1 MQKIHAFS
9 YREYFFILYASHI
22 NHSNHRLL
30 LFQKPAITPGKLLK
44 TEIMN
49 YNEIINS
56 NKVVLVEFFASWC
69 PHCQRMMPVVE
80 QVKEKLGDRASVY
93 QFDIDKY
100 QTLTEENDVE
110 SYPTFIIY
118 KDGQEVWRSEGEM
131 PGDELYREV
140 AKYF

>member
-1 MQKIHAFS
+1 
-9 YREYFFILYASHI
+9 
-22 NHSNHRLL
+22 
-30 LFQKPAITPGKLLK
+30 
-44 TEIMN
+44 MN

-80 QVKEKLGDRASVY
+80 EVKEKLGDRASVY

-100 QTLTEENDVE
+100 QQLTEENDVE

-118 KDGQEVWRSEGEM
+118 KDGREVWRGEGEM
-131 PGDELYREV
+131 PGEELYREV
-140 AKYF
+140 ARFF